1 MISKGDIL
9 LDNPHLQTRYE
20 ELCDAIRGF
29 GSAIVAFSAGV
40 DSTLLL
46 RASKDALGPDNAVA
60 VTGLSDTYPEE
71 EMAEARELAHEIGVE
86 HVMARTEEL
95 TDPRYAMNSH
105 QRCFF
110 CKHELYSRLEQIR
123 AERGFAAILD
133 GTNAD
138 DVGDHRPGLRAARD
152 LGVRS
157 PLQERGFGK
166 DEIRAISNALGLRT
180 WDKPAFAC
188 LSSRFPYGTPI
199 TVEKLKQ
206 VADAERVLRR
216 LGFKGFRVRH
226 HDAIARIEVD
236 PQDFRSIV
244 EHHDAIVQGVRE
256 AGYRFVTL
264 DLRGYRSG
272 SLNEGL
278 SDAVKATTLRVAG
291 SGQQS
296 DAASQA
302 VLPDRAAP
310 R

>member
-1 MISKGDIL
+1 MKSLTQQK
-9 LDNPHLQTRYE
+9 LD
-20 ELCDAIRGF
+20 ELKRVLTDL
-29 GSAIVAFSAGV
+29 GSVVVAYSAGV
-40 DSTLLL
+40 DSTLVLKV
-46 RASKDALGPDNAVA
+46 AHDALGDKVLAA
-60 VTGLSDTYPEE
+60 TGLSDTYPEE
-71 EMAEARELAHEIGVE
+71 EMAEARALAAEIGVE
-86 HVMARTEEL
+86 HVMLRTEEL

-110 CKHELYSRLEQIR
+110 CKNELYGKLREL
-123 AERGFAAILD
+123 ATERGVEHIVD

-138 DVGDHRPGLRAARD
+138 DMGDHRPGLRAARQ

-157 PLQERGFGK
+157 PLQEVGMTK
-166 DEIRAISNALGLRT
+166 DEIREISNELGLRT

-206 VADAERVLRR
+206 VATAERSIRQ

-226 HDAIARIEVD
+226 HDEVARLEIDPADFPRVIELHD
-236 PQDFRSIV
+236 KIV
-244 EHHDAIVQGVRE
+244 EDVRA

-278 SDAVKATTLRVAG
+278 SLTLTNSTRA
-291 SGQQS
+291 SAEKTA
-296 DAASQA
+296 AASA
-302 VLPDRAAP
+302 D
-310 R
+310 